1 MKTITTIALFFVGI
15 AINFAQISNV
25 NTWAYQLQNID
36 ITAITANNTFDLIVM
51 DYSQDGT
58 DAQKFT
64 SAQIQQIKD
73 SGKLAICYISIGE
86 AEDYRYY
93 WQSSW
98 NTTPPAW
105 LGAENPDWAGNYKV
119 KYWDTDWQN
128 IVFDYVDTII
138 AQGFDG
144 IYLDIIDG
152 YYYWT
157 EEAPASDLE
166 PFADTLMVDF
176 VYKLRQHID
185 NATANTFYIIPQNGA
200 MVVDDANGSAALRAK
215 YFSAIDAIG
224 VEDVFFYGNLDMNN
238 DYNPDN
244 DRIAILTDYNNA
256 GKKVFSIEYL
266 SDQPK
271 IDQFVNVAATNGFV
285 PYVCVRDLDELCDG
299 IDVSVQDIAKS
310 NEEITVYSKANIIYV
325 NSTKT
330 IEYYTVF
337 NMKGQTILE
346 DGYNSK
352 TFQIQLE
359 PNYEGM
365 VIVEFGDDNFE
376 IRKKIVITKE

>member
-1 MKTITTIALFFVGI
+1 MKTLTTISLFLIGI
-15 AINFAQISNV
+15 TLSFAQDLSNA
-25 NTWAYQLQNID
+25 NTWAYQLQDINIS
-36 ITAITANNTFDLIVM
+36 AIAANNTFDLIVM

-58 DAQKFT
+58 DAEKFT
-64 SAQIQQIKD
+64 QVQIQQIKE

-93 WQSSW
+93 WQTSW
-98 NTTPPAW
+98 STTPPVW

-119 KYWDTDWQN
+119 KYWETEWQS

-144 IYLDIIDG
+144 IYLDIIDA

-157 EEAPASDLE
+157 EEVSASEQE
-166 PFADTLMVDF
+166 PYADTLMVDF

-185 NATANTFYIIPQNGA
+185 AITSNPFYIIPQNGSF
-200 MVVDDANGSAALRAK
+200 VVDDANGSAALRAK

-224 VEDVFFYGNLDMNN
+224 VEDVFFYGDLDMNN
-238 DYNPDN
+238 VYNPDN
-244 DRIAILTDYNNA
+244 DRIAILTDYLNA

-271 IDQFVNVAATNGFV
+271 IDQYVNVAGTNGFI
-285 PYVCVRDLDELCDG
+285 PYVCVRDLNQLCDG
-299 IDVSVQDIAKS
+299 IDVSV
-310 NEEITVYSKANIIYV
+310 NEIVKNDEINIYSKANVVYV
-325 NSTKT
+325 NSSKI
-330 IEYYTVF
+330 IEYYSVY
-337 NMKGQTILE
+337 NLNGQLIKE

-359 PNYEGM
+359 PNYEGV
-365 VIVEFGDDNFE
+365 VIIEFGDDTFE
-376 IRKKIVITKE
+376 IRKKVVITKN

>member
-1 MKTITTIALFFVGI
+1 MKTITTIVLFILGVSLS
-15 AINFAQISNV
+15 FAQELSNA
-25 NTWAYQLQNID
+25 NTWAYQLQDINIS
-36 ITAITANNTFDLIVM
+36 AVAANSTFDLIVI

-58 DAQKFT
+58 DAEKFT

-93 WQSSW
+93 WQPSW
-98 NTTPPAW
+98 NTTPPTW
-105 LGAENPDWAGNYKV
+105 LGEENPDWAGNYKV
-119 KYWDTDWQN
+119 KYWETEWQN
-128 IVFDYVDTII
+128 IVLDYVDTII

-157 EEAPASDLE
+157 EEAPVSERE

-185 NATANTFYIIPQNGA
+185 NATSNTFYIIPQNGA
-200 MVVDDANGSAALRAK
+200 FVIDDANASAALRSK

-238 DYNPDN
+238 LYNPDN
-244 DRIAILTDYNNA
+244 DRIAILTDYLNA

-271 IDQFVNVAATNGFV
+271 IDQYENVAATNAYI
-285 PYVCVRDLDELCDG
+285 PYVCDRELNSLCDG
-299 IDVSVQDIAKS
+299 INLSVEDLV
-310 NEEITVYSKANIIYV
+310 NTDEINVYSKGNIIYV
-325 NSTKT
+325 NSSKV
-330 IEYYTVF
+330 IEYYSVF
-337 NMKGQTILE
+337 NLNGQLIKE

-359 PNYEGM
+359 PNYEGI
-365 VIVEFGDDNFE
+365 VIIEFGDDTFE
-376 IRKKIVITKE
+376 IRKKVVITK

>member
-1 MKTITTIALFFVGI
+1 MRTTILALIVQIISVAG
-15 AINFAQISNV
+15 FAQNLSNV
-25 NTWAYQLQNID
+25 NTWAYQLQNIN
-36 ITAITANNTFDLIVM
+36 IPSVAANNTFDLIVM

-58 DAQKFT
+58 DIEKFT

-93 WQSSW
+93 WQSDW
-98 NTTPPAW
+98 GTNPPAW
-105 LGAENPDWAGNYKV
+105 LGAENPDWAGNFEV
-119 KYWDTDWQN
+119 KYWYPEWQQ

-138 AQGFDG
+138 SQGFDG

-157 EEAPASDLE
+157 EEAPISDRE

-185 NATANTFYIIPQNGA
+185 NETSNTFYIIPQNGA
-200 MVVDDANGSAALRAK
+200 YVIDDTNGSAALRAK

-224 VEDVFFYGNLDMNN
+224 VEDVFFPGDLDMDN

-244 DRIAILTDYNNA
+244 ERIAILGDYLNA
-256 GKKVFSIEYL
+256 GKKVFSIDYL
-266 SDQPK
+266 SDQTK
-271 IDQFVNVAATNGFV
+271 IDQYVNVAANNGFI

-299 IDVSVQDIAKS
+299 IQLSINNIVKENDI
-310 NEEITVYSKANIIYV
+310 NLYSKGNIVYV
-325 NSTKT
+325 NSSRD
-330 IEYYTVF
+330 IEYFSVY
-337 NMKGQTILE
+337 NLKGQLILE

-352 TFQIQLE
+352 TFQIQL
-359 PNYEGM
+359 PQNYEGM
-365 VIVEFGDDNFE
+365 VIIEFGDDNFE
-376 IRKKIVITKE
+376 IKKKIVINK

>member
-1 MKTITTIALFFVGI
+1 MRIKTTIALFFVGI
-15 AINFAQISNV
+15 TINFAQISNV

-36 ITAITANNTFDLIVM
+36 ISAVAANNTFDLIVM

-58 DAQKFT
+58 DIQKFT

-128 IVFDYVDTII
+128 IVFDYVDTIV

-166 PFADTLMVDF
+166 PYADTLMVDF

-185 NATANTFYIIPQNGA
+185 NVTSNPFYIIPQNGA

-244 DRIAILTDYNNA
+244 DRIAILTDYKNA

-271 IDQFVNVAATNGFV
+271 IDQFVNVAATNGFI
-285 PYVCVRDLDELCDG
+285 PYVCVRDLDQLCDG
-299 IDVSVQDIAKS
+299 IDVSVQDIVK
-310 NEEITVYSKANIIYV
+310 NDEINIYSKGNVIYV
-325 NSTKT
+325 NSSKI
-330 IEYYTVF
+330 IEYYSVF

-376 IRKKIVITKE
+376 MRKKIVITKD